1 MTTSLF
7 NNDDLNQLES
17 KGITPEEAM
26 RQVEALR
33 YGFPYPNIIA
43 PASLEN
49 GLQKCVANHELLD
62 HGFLQ

>member
-49 GLQKCVANHELLD
+49 GC
-62 HGFLQ
+62 FY